1 MGSNNKSIQIAEYL
15 GTVIFSGFPP
25 VENLA
30 ALHHISVSK
39 LMRDFKTAF
48 QTSPY
53 LYFRKLQMEFAEEHI
68 RNTGCSKKEMAFM
81 LGFSNPANYTLCYNR
96 YLRSKTEESWKNV
109 VRNDITENH
118 HMLTSKIPF
127 PVAMLDK
134 NMNYLL
140 ACKEL
145 LSICNLSGIDL
156 IGKNFFDLFLENVS
170 DSALLKRRALKG
182 EMSSLAGDYD
192 FNIEGNLLKSTV
204 NPWYDDVGEVGG
216 MIIFVTSF

>member
-15 GTVIFSGFPP
+15 STVILSGFPA

-39 LMRDFKTAF
+39 LMRDFKSAF

-53 LYFRKLQMEFAEEHI
+53 LYFRRLQMEFAEEHI
-68 RNTGCSKKEMAFM
+68 RDTGCSKKEMAFM

-96 YLRSKTEESWKNV
+96 YLRSKEEENSHEKIKDDLTE
-109 VRNDITENH
+109 RNNI
-118 HMLTSKIPF
+118 LISQFPL

-134 NMNYLL
+134 KMNYLL
-140 ACKEL
+140 VSKQLRSVCSL
-145 LSICNLSGIDL
+145 PDVDL
-156 IGKNFFDLFLENVS
+156 IGKNFFDLFPGKGS
-170 DSALLKRRALKG
+170 DLDLLKRRVLKG
-182 EMSSLAGDYD
+182 EIDTLAGDYD
-192 FNIEGNLLKSTV
+192 FYIDGTLLKSTV

-216 MIIFVTSF
+216 MILFVNTY